1 MTPLAVRRSHSLFGD
16 SMLPRGMFSPDSSR
30 MAVWDLMQVCMIRIE
45 DSMSGTVGD
54 SQSPAF
60 LVSLICD
67 VWDLMQ
73 IVLLIY
79 VAVTVPLRACFD
91 IEVDPGSFAF
101 WFEVL
106 VVSEHDARRTGSP
119 LFARESLNHGGVD
132 DQNRR

>member
-1 MTPLAVRRSHSLFGD
+1 
-16 SMLPRGMFSPDSSR
+16 MLPRGMFSPDSSR
-30 MAVWDLMQVCMIRIE
+30 MA
-45 DSMSGTVGD
+45 
-54 SQSPAF
+54 
-60 LVSLICD
+60 

-106 VVSEHDARRTGSP
+106 VVSEHDARRTLLIG
-119 LFARESLNHGGVD
+119 ARDHVGGLAAILMKPRSQVTGIHL
-132 DQNRR
+132 QFHSSIRISQS